1 MSCGPFYFTK
11 CNSEISSMNRL
22 AKFTTGE
29 DGAVT
34 IDWVLLTAGL
44 VGFGTL
50 VFVNFS
56 GGIRHVDTQTGN
68 ALSGIEVQE
77 IVFEYGD

>member
-1 MSCGPFYFTK
+1 M
-11 CNSEISSMNRL
+11 SSMNWFKNF
-22 AKFTTGE
+22 AACE

-34 IDWVLLTAGL
+34 IDWVMLTAGL

-56 GGIRHVDTQTGN
+56 AGIQHVDTQTGN
-68 ALSGIEVQE
+68 ALSEIEVQE
-77 IVFEYGD
+77 IVFDYGG

>member
-1 MSCGPFYFTK
+1 
-11 CNSEISSMNRL
+11 MNCL
-22 AKFTTGE
+22 AKFNACE

-34 IDWVLLTAGL
+34 IDWVMLTAGL

-56 GGIRHVDTQTGN
+56 GGIRHVDTETGN
-68 ALSGIEVQE
+68 ALSSIEVQE
-77 IVFEYGD
+77 IVFDYGN